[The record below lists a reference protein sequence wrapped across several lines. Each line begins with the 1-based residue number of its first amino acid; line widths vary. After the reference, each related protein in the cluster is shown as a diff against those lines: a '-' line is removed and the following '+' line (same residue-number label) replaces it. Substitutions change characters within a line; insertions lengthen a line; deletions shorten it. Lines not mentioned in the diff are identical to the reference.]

1 LFELLSGGA
10 RAAVQDLRIGFASG
24 GVATLFLV
32 EIWSLGF
39 ERIIKPLLVL
49 RTFSVFLARV
59 LEPEQA
65 I

>member
-10 RAAVQDLRIGFASG
+10 GAAVQDLEIDFASG

-32 EIWSLGF
+32 EIWSSGF